1 MRRTRHR
8 YHYAMRAAKNRDFDL
23 RKQRLAEACSE
34 NNTKDMWRELKQ
46 MNPKRKVTICS
57 RDEASTNKGIAD
69 AFAKKYESLFKSV
82 PTSTSDM
89 ATVTSKVDDNLDRAH
104 PNHVKVFS
112 HDVAKAVNKLNRG
125 KRDGHGDFYSDHL
138 INASPKLF
146 TVLAMLIN
154 CMIMHG
160 YSPSK
165 LLESTTVPI
174 PKDNRASLTC
184 SENYRAIALCNSI
197 CKLVDIILIE
207 QYSDALYTSD
217 LQFGLKKNHSTLI
230 CTTVLL
236 DTVSYFTKRN
246 YDVYACFFGRQ

>member
-1 MRRTRHR
+1 MD
-8 YHYAMRAAKNRDFDL
+8 K
-23 RKQRLAEACSE
+23 
-34 NNTKDMWRELKQ
+34 
-46 MNPKRKVTICS
+46 
-57 RDEASTNKGIAD
+57 ASTNKGVAD
-69 AFAKKYESLFKSV
+69 VFAKKYESLFKSV
-82 PTSTSDM
+82 PTSTS
-89 ATVTSKVDDNLDRAH
+89 DRAH

-112 HDVAKAVNKLNRG
+112 HDVAKAVNKLNKG

-165 LLESTTVPI
+165 LLESTIVPI
-174 PKDNRASLTC
+174 PTDNRASLTC

-217 LQFGLKKNHSTLI
+217 LQIGFKRITL
-230 CTTVLL
+230 
-236 DTVSYFTKRN
+236 R
-246 YDVYACFFGRQ
+246 